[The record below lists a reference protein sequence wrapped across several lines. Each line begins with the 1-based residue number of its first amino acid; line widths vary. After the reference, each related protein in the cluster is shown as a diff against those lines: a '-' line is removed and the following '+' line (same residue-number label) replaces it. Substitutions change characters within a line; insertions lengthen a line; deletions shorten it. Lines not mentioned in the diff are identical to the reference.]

1 MKKSIVSVSIIVLI
15 PILFL
20 SVSFVH
26 ATITVS
32 SNYYFG
38 LPSQDTY
45 INFATA
51 QTFNTLLRANGYWYF
66 NDYRFQVQNANM
78 TINSFFVDNQL
89 TFTLDAESGETSITK
104 IYLGDLGEPQQILI
118 DGTRSP
124 INYNSGTK
132 ILTITVTHSSLASV
146 VVDWSVESIVA
157 LESTLSTGYIAI
169 TIASLGIIITIALV
183 ILVTIQTQADPQ
195 IMIPFIVSAVGINIA
210 LLVILFVLQGFSTL

>member
-1 MKKSIVSVSIIVLI
+1 MKKNRALI
-15 PILFL
+15 PIVFLFFL
-20 SVSFVH
+20 LFIRSTNAIIS
-26 ATITVS
+26 VS

-104 IYLGDLGEPQQILI
+104 IYLGDLGEPQRILVNGV
-118 DGTRSP
+118 DTRP
-124 INYNSGTK
+124 INYDSGTR

-146 VVDWSVESIVA
+146 IVDWSVDAIDTLRYA
-157 LESTLSTGYIAI
+157 LSSGYTAI
-169 TIASLGIIITIALV
+169 TIASLSIIITIALG
-183 ILVTIQTQADPQ
+183 ILVAIQTKGDLQ
-195 IMIPFIVSAVGINIA
+195 IMIPLVVMAVVLNIV
-210 LLVILFVLQGFSTL
+210 LLVTLFVLQGFGTL

>member
-1 MKKSIVSVSIIVLI
+1 MKKNRALI
-15 PILFL
+15 PIVFLFFL
-20 SVSFVH
+20 LFIRSTN
-26 ATITVS
+26 AIITVS

-89 TFTLDAESGETSITK
+89 TFTLDAGSGETSITK

-146 VVDWSVESIVA
+146 IVDWSVDAIDTLRYA
-157 LESTLSTGYIAI
+157 LSSGYTAI
-169 TIASLGIIITIALV
+169 TIASLSIIITIALG
-183 ILVTIQTQADPQ
+183 ILVAIQTKGDLQ
-195 IMIPFIVSAVGINIA
+195 IMIPLVVMAVVLNIV
-210 LLVILFVLQGFSTL
+210 LLVTLFVLQGFGTL